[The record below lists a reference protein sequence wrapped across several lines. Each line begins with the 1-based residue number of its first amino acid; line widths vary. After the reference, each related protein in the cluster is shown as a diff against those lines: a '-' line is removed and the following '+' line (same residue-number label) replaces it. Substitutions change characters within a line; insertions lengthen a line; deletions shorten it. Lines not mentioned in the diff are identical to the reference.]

1 MKRRTLLAVLF
12 TLMVGFGWA
21 CARQTL
27 ANRTTEPNSVLPVAQ
42 TDYTLS
48 GPHSHKNLT
57 IFLIHG
63 KNQTADK
70 SPLTLQEALEQKK
83 VVVHETGEVNELA
96 IENRSDEEVYVQ
108 SGDIVKGGKQD
119 RVLAID
125 LIVPPRSGKIPI
137 SAFCVEQGR
146 WQGRG
151 DENAVAFDS
160 SQHAVSTK
168 ELKIAAKAKGDQ
180 SEVWRNVGQAQEK
193 LNANLSAMATP
204 KPAPPAPAPAEPVA
218 VAGGGGRGVGEG
230 RASNAGG
237 GVPSTNRVE
246 VRSQL
251 SASSLQLSLENGK
264 LKDVSGEYQQA
275 LSAIINDKPDVIGF
289 AFAINGKLNSA
300 DVYASHALFAKL
312 WPKLLNAAAVEAIAE
327 FNPNEKF
334 DAVATD
340 TVAAFLRDAESGKAE
355 QKTVTQ
361 RVLSVKRESDKNLFF
376 ETRDRKRADGWLH
389 RNYLV
394 K

>member
-27 ANRTTEPNSVLPVAQ
+27 ANRTNEPNAGSPVIQTSVVDS
-42 TDYTLS
+42 DYTLS

-57 IFLIHG
+57 IFLIHA
-63 KNQTADK
+63 KNQTEDK

-83 VVVHETGEVNELA
+83 VVVHETGDVNELA

-137 SAFCVEQGR
+137 ASFCVEQGR
-146 WQGRG
+146 WQSRG
-151 DENAVAFDS
+151 NERVAAFDS
-160 SQHAVSTK
+160 SNYAVSAK
-168 ELKIAAKAKGDQ
+168 ELKIAAKSKRDQ
-180 SEVWRNVGQAQEK
+180 SEVWNKVGETQEK

-204 KPAPPAPAPAEPVA
+204 KPAPVPNPTVVGGGAGSRPVA
-218 VAGGGGRGVGEG
+218 AGVL
-230 RASNAGG
+230 
-237 GVPSTNRVE
+237 STADRVE

-251 SASSLQLSLENGK
+251 SASSLQLSLENEK
-264 LKDVSGEYQQA
+264 LKDVSGDYIKA
-275 LSAIINDKPDVIGF
+275 LSSIVKNKADVIGF

-327 FNPNEKF
+327 FNPKDKF
-334 DAVATD
+334 DAVTAD
-340 TVAAFLRDAESGKAE
+340 NVAAFLREAETGKAE
-355 QKTVTQ
+355 QKNVTQ
-361 RVLSVKRESDKNLFF
+361 RVLSVQRENDKSLFF
-376 ETRDRKRADGWLH
+376 ETRDRKRGDAWLH

>member
-27 ANRTTEPNSVLPVAQ
+27 ANRTIEPNSVLPVAQ

-63 KNQTADK
+63 KNQTTDK

-137 SAFCVEQGR
+137 ASFCVEQGR
-146 WQGRG
+146 WQSRG
-151 DENAVAFDS
+151 DERVAAFES
-160 SQHAVSTK
+160 SNHAVSAK
-168 ELKIAAKAKGDQ
+168 ELKIAAKSKRDQ
-180 SEVWRNVGQAQEK
+180 SEVWDKVGETQEK
-193 LNANLSAMATP
+193 LNANLSAMTTP
-204 KPAPPAPAPAEPVA
+204 KPAPPPPVP
-218 VAGGGGRGVGEG
+218 AGGGGGGRNVSAGVL
-230 RASNAGG
+230 
-237 GVPSTNRVE
+237 STEQVE

-251 SASSLQLSLENGK
+251 SASSLQLSLENEK
-264 LKDVSGEYQQA
+264 LKDVSGDYIKA
-275 LSAIINDKPDVIGF
+275 LTAIIKGKPDVIGF

-327 FNPNEKF
+327 FNPKDKF
-334 DAVATD
+334 DAVTAD
-340 TVAAFLRDAESGKAE
+340 SIAAFLREAETGKAE
-355 QKTVTQ
+355 QKNVTQ
-361 RVLSVKRESDKNLFF
+361 RVLSIQRENDKGLFF
-376 ETRDRKRADGWLH
+376 ETRDRKRGDAWLH

>member
-27 ANRTTEPNSVLPVAQ
+27 ANRTNEPNAGSPAIQTSVADS
-42 TDYTLS
+42 DYTLS

-57 IFLIHG
+57 IFLIHA
-63 KNQTADK
+63 KNQTEDK

-83 VVVHETGEVNELA
+83 VVVHETGDVNELA

-137 SAFCVEQGR
+137 ASFCVEQGR
-146 WQGRG
+146 WQSRG
-151 DENAVAFDS
+151 NEKVLAFDS
-160 SQHAVSTK
+160 SNHAVSAK
-168 ELKIAAKAKGDQ
+168 ELKIAAKSKRDQ
-180 SEVWRNVGQAQEK
+180 GEVWNKVGETQEK
-193 LNANLSAMATP
+193 LNANLSAMTTP
-204 KPAPPAPAPAEPVA
+204 KPAPPAPVPA
-218 VAGGGGRGVGEG
+218 GGEG
-230 RASNAGG
+230 RNVSAG
-237 GVPSTNRVE
+237 VLSTERVE

-251 SASSLQLSLENGK
+251 SASSLQLSLENEK
-264 LKDVSGEYQQA
+264 LKDVSGDFIKA
-275 LSAIINDKPDVIGF
+275 LAGIVKNKADVIGF

-327 FNPNEKF
+327 FNPKDKF
-334 DAVATD
+334 DAVTAD
-340 TVAAFLRDAESGKAE
+340 NVAAFLREAETGKAE
-355 QKTVTQ
+355 QKNVTQ
-361 RVLSVKRESDKNLFF
+361 RVLSVQRENDKSLFF
-376 ETRDRKRADGWLH
+376 ETRDRKRGDAWLH